1 MRTMLRMAA
10 AVVVVVLVVAGGRAD
25 EEKVLLDKLPKA
37 VAEGVKKRF
46 PKLEMK
52 EATKEV
58 TVDKKTVYEVTLTE
72 DKKNIDVTLTPE
84 GVIVMIEKEIDRKD
98 LPKAVAAAID
108 AKYPDATYKIC
119 EEIIPV
125 KDGKETLESYEV
137 LLETKDK
144 KLVEVVLSTDGKITK
159 TEDKTEEKKEEKKDK
174 DKK

>member
-1 MRTMLRMAA
+1 MRTMLRVAVGVAVMAVIA
-10 AVVVVVLVVAGGRAD
+10 ATVRAD
-25 EEKVLLDKLPKA
+25 EEKVPLDKLPKA
-37 VAEGVKKRF
+37 VTDAVKKRF
-46 PKLEMK
+46 PKLEPK

-58 TVDKKTVYEVTLTE
+58 TEDKKTVYEVTLTE

-84 GVIVMIEKEIDRKD
+84 GIIVMIEKEIDRKD

-144 KLVEVVLSTDGKITK
+144 KLIEVVLSTDGKITK
-159 TEDKTEEKKEEKKDK
+159 TEEKKPDDK
-174 DKK
+174 

>member
-1 MRTMLRMAA
+1 MRKENPMRTQSQVTAA
-10 AVVVVVLVVAGGRAD
+10 LVMVVLVVSIGRAD
-25 EEKVLLDKLPKA
+25 EEKVPLDKLPKA
-37 VAEGVKKRF
+37 VAETVKKRF

-58 TVDKKTVYEVTLTE
+58 TEEKKTVYEVTLKE

-84 GVIVMIEKEIDRKD
+84 GIIVMIEKEIDRKD

-108 AKYPDATYKIC
+108 AKYPQATYKIC

-125 KDGKETLESYEV
+125 KDGKEKLESYEV

-144 KLVEVVLSTDGKITK
+144 KLIEVVLSTEGKITK
-159 TEDKTEEKKEEKKDK
+159 TEEKKPEDK
-174 DKK
+174 

>member
-1 MRTMLRMAA
+1 MRTTLWMVA
-10 AVVVVVLVVAGGRAD
+10 AVLVAALAVTGGRAD
-25 EEKVLLDKLPKA
+25 EEKVPLDKLPKA
-37 VAEGVKKRF
+37 VAEAVKKRF

-58 TVDKKTVYEVTLTE
+58 TDDKKTVYEVTLTE

-98 LPKAVAAAID
+98 LPKAVAAAIE
-108 AKYPDATYKIC
+108 AKYPDATYKNS
-119 EEIIPV
+119 EEIVAV

-144 KLVEVVLSTDGKITK
+144 KLIEVVVSTEGKITK
-159 TEDKTEEKKEEKKDK
+159 TEEKKPDDK
-174 DKK
+174 

>member
-1 MRTMLRMAA
+1 MVAA
-10 AVVVVVLVVAGGRAD
+10 ALLVTGGRAD
-25 EEKVLLDKLPKA
+25 EERVPLDKLPKA
-37 VAEGVKKRF
+37 VAEAVKKRF
-46 PKLEMK
+46 PKLDMK

-58 TVDKKTVYEVTLTE
+58 MEDKKTVYEVTLTE

-98 LPKAVAAAID
+98 LPRAVAAAID

-125 KDGKETLESYEV
+125 KDVKETLDAYEV

-144 KLVEVVLSTDGKITK
+144 KLIEVVVSPDGKITK
-159 TEDKTEEKKEEKKDK
+159 TEEKKPDDK
-174 DKK
+174 

>member
-1 MRTMLRMAA
+1 MRTMLRVAVGVAVMAVIA
-10 AVVVVVLVVAGGRAD
+10 ATVRAD
-25 EEKVLLDKLPKA
+25 EEKVPLDKLPKA
-37 VAEGVKKRF
+37 VTDAVKKRF
-46 PKLEMK
+46 PKLEPK

-58 TVDKKTVYEVTLTE
+58 TEDKKTVYEVTLTE

-84 GVIVMIEKEIDRKD
+84 GIIVMIEKEIDRKD
-98 LPKAVAAAID
+98 LPKAVATAID

-144 KLVEVVLSTDGKITK
+144 KMIEVVVAPDGTIK
-159 TEDKTEEKKEEKKDK
+159 KTEEKKEEKKDK
-174 DKK
+174 